1 MGKLPASPAMIAGLA
16 AQRRRKAEESPEMA
30 AYQDQADER
39 RSVRQAREQAQRAA
53 FLKSPE
59 GQDMLA
65 RRESMARAAAM
76 LGKSDRWGEINTFTA
91 MMRGM
96 SVEKGVVKALAPNV
110 FVQRLH
116 SPANGQGGLLT
127 IEHVAAAADYA
138 SLSDQLKVGGASR
151 DPAEIRVEG
160 GGAGCTELAVL
171 NRMDAAK
178 AFRAAQEA
186 LRLTS
191 IVPEWGRVIRRL
203 VDWVVLDGGHPLEDF
218 DVKAVAPLLGQDA
231 EKSCRALLFRQGV
244 DCLCQHFAKSG

>member
-1 MGKLPASPAMIAGLA
+1 MAKVLTATAAMRKGQAL
-16 AQRRRKAEESPEMA
+16 QRQRKAEESPDVA

-39 RSVRQAREQAQRAA
+39 RSARQAQEAAQRAA

-91 MMRGM
+91 MVRGM

-110 FVQRLH
+110 YVQRLH
-116 SPANGQGGLLT
+116 SPANGKGGLLA

-151 DPAEIRVEG
+151 DPSIRG
-160 GGAGCTELAVL
+160 
-171 NRMDAAK
+171 
-178 AFRAAQEA
+178 
-186 LRLTS
+186 
-191 IVPEWGRVIRRL
+191 
-203 VDWVVLDGGHPLEDF
+203 
-218 DVKAVAPLLGQDA
+218 
-231 EKSCRALLFRQGV
+231 
-244 DCLCQHFAKSG
+244 